1 MGHCHTDQSSTNEEN
16 LCLHNNKGRKERKL
30 VQRYLG
36 ELQRSKSRGVGT
48 FSIERCKSPRC
59 PHVRVAGHTTDRCIN
74 ISGHALIYNYSQSI
88 LSKLCSVLKRPKY
101 YADIFTTFRISLF
114 ILCTF
119 LIFTPFVHTTHS
131 CIYMHPIALALT
143 LRI

>member
-1 MGHCHTDQSSTNEEN
+1 MKKTSACTITKVEKKESWYKGIWGSCSAQS
-16 LCLHNNKGRKERKL
+16 
-30 VQRYLG
+30 
-36 ELQRSKSRGVGT
+36 SRGVGT